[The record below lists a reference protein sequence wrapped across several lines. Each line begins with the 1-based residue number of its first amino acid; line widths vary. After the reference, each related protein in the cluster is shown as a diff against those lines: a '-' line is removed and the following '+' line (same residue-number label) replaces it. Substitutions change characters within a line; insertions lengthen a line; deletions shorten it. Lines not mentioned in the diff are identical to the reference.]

1 MTTEQVATV
10 ALIVAVCAFAIATAT
25 AILDLWVWVRVARI
39 CREMKK
45 EASNVHKQ

>member
-1 MTTEQVATV
+1 MTTEQIATV

-25 AILDLWVWVRVARI
+25 AILDLWVWGRVARI

-45 EASNVHKQ
+45 DVTNDD